1 MNALDII
8 VVAVVA
14 VSGLFAFVRGFAR
27 EMLSIAAWVGAA
39 AITFYFFEPSRV
51 IARGLMKPWLAD
63 VVAPAAVFIVC
74 LIVFSIITGVLSN
87 QVRQSS
93 LGAVD
98 RALGMVFGVARGAVV
113 VCAAY
118 LIMTLFLKPE
128 DRPSWVLQAHTRGLL
143 DAGAQQLHDLI
154 PHDTLERGTQ
164 AATEA
169 AHKVNEANQLKQDM
183 DKLGAPAGSSRTAPA
198 NKTAPAG
205 PSQQDESDLT
215 NLVGKAQQSGSKP

>member
-14 VSGLFAFVRGFAR
+14 VSGLLAFVRGFAR
-27 EMLSIAAWVGAA
+27 ELLSIIAWIGAA
-39 AITFYFFEPSRV
+39 VVTYYFFEPSRV
-51 IARGLMKPWLAD
+51 IARSVMRPWLAD
-63 VVAPAAVFIVC
+63 VVAPCVLFIVC

-98 RALGMVFGVARGAVV
+98 RALGMIFGVARGAIV

-118 LIMTLFLKPE
+118 MVMTQFLKPE
-128 DRPSWVLQAHTRGLL
+128 DRPNWVVQAHTRNLL
-143 DAGAQQLHDLI
+143 EAGAQQLRDLI
-154 PHDTLERGTQ
+154 PHNTLERGTQ

-169 AHKVNEANQLKQDM
+169 AHKVNEGNQLKQDI
-183 DKLGAPAGSSRTAPA
+183 DKLGTALTPSNKPAD
-198 NKTAPAG
+198 KTAPNG
-205 PSQQDESDLT
+205 PSQQDETDL
-215 NLVGKAQQSGSKP
+215 NHLVDKAQQTGSKP

>member
-14 VSGLFAFVRGFAR
+14 ISGLLAFVRGFAR
-27 EMLSIAAWVGAA
+27 ELLSIAAWVGAA
-39 AITFYFFEPSRV
+39 VVTYYFFEPSRV
-51 IARGLMKPWLAD
+51 VARSLMKPWLAD
-63 VVAPAAVFIVC
+63 VVAPAVVFVVC

-98 RALGMVFGVARGAVV
+98 RALGMVFGVARGALV

-118 LIMTLFLKPE
+118 LVMTQFLKDE
-128 DRPSWVLQAHTRGLL
+128 DRPDWVRSAHTKGLL
-143 DAGAQQLHDLI
+143 EAGAQQLRELI
-154 PHDTLERGTQ
+154 PHNTLERGTQ

-169 AHKVNEANQLKQDM
+169 AHKVNEGNQLKQDF
-183 DKLGAPAGSSRTAPA
+183 DKLGTTLAPDSKPSDKAAPS
-198 NKTAPAG
+198 T
-205 PSQQDESDLT
+205 PSQPDENGLT
-215 NLVGKAQQSGSKP
+215 NLVGKVQQSGK

>member
-14 VSGLFAFVRGFAR
+14 ISGLFAFVRGFAR
-27 EMLSIAAWVGAA
+27 EMLSIAAWVGAFA
-39 AITFYFFEPSRV
+39 VTFYFFEPSRV
-51 IARGLMKPWLAD
+51 VARSLMKPWLAD
-63 VVAPAAVFIVC
+63 VVAPAAVFVIC

-98 RALGMVFGVARGAVV
+98 RALGMIFGVARGAVI

-118 LIMTLFLKPE
+118 LIMTQFLKDE
-128 DRPSWVLQAHTRGLL
+128 DRPDWVRSAHTKGLL
-143 DAGAQQLHDLI
+143 EAGAQQLREII
-154 PHDTLERGTQ
+154 PHNTLERGTQ

-169 AHKVNEANQLKQDM
+169 AHKVNEGNQLRQDI
-183 DKLGAPAGSSRTAPA
+183 DKLGTGLVPDAKPAD
-198 NKTAPAG
+198 KTAPAG
-205 PSQQDESDLT
+205 PSQQDQNGLT
-215 NLVGKAQQSGSKP
+215 TLFGKAQQTGSKP

>member
-14 VSGLFAFVRGFAR
+14 ISGLLAFVRGFAR
-27 EMLSIAAWVGAA
+27 ELLSIAAWVGAA
-39 AITFYFFEPSRV
+39 AVTYYFFEPSRV
-51 IARGLMKPWLAD
+51 LARSLMKPWLAD
-63 VVAPAAVFIVC
+63 VVAPAVVFIVC

-118 LIMTLFLKPE
+118 LVMTQFLKPE
-128 DRPSWVLQAHTRGLL
+128 DRPNWVVQAHTRGLL
-143 DAGAQQLHDLI
+143 DAGAQQLRDLI
-154 PHDTLERGTQ
+154 PHNTLERGTQ

-169 AHKVNEANQLKQDM
+169 AHKVNEGNQLKQDF
-183 DKLGAPAGSSRTAPA
+183 DKLGTALNTDSTPAD
-198 NKTAPAG
+198 KTAPAG
-205 PSQQDESDLT
+205 PSPQDQSGLT
-215 NLVGKAQQSGSKP
+215 SLFGKAQQTGSKP